1 MNICTNI
8 KYTKYD
14 ALRKELK
21 KAKISRKNPT
31 KLSLIFKGLLEND
44 LSQKKL
50 MFMKLKKYKSLWLGF
65 IIELLSLS

>member
-1 MNICTNI
+1 MNICANI

-44 LSQKKL
+44 LSQKKR
-50 MFMKLKKYKSLWLGF
+50 MFMKLKKYKSL
-65 IIELLSLS
+65 

>member
-50 MFMKLKKYKSLWLGF
+50 MFMKLKKYKSL
-65 IIELLSLS
+65 

>member
-65 IIELLSLS
+65 IIELLV